1 MLKEGFFDKV
11 YYRFWQTEK
20 NSNSVAN
27 VFAIHG
33 LGGHCMWFDNAAK
46 IFNENN
52 INHFSFDLPG
62 FGQSLFPRG
71 EINSYKE
78 WITVTRKVLETF
90 LSEFEVNSP
99 VFILGHSMGA
109 SISVLLSK
117 NVKANGWIISV
128 PGFEGNSET
137 WPLKEFII
145 PALLKSVIKPKEEII
160 MPFGPEL
167 LTKNIDTRLKV
178 KKDPLRVIN
187 PQAKLF
193 MQVYLLSQMARR
205 SYDFLSDPVFLLIA
219 GKDKICANP
228 AMEDFF
234 EKIKIPDKKMKT
246 YTDSFHDLFVEDE
259 LNEIVSD
266 ISIWIKE
273 RLT

>member
-11 YYRFWQTEK
+11 YYRFWQVEK
-20 NSNSVAN
+20 SSAIAN

-33 LGGHCMWFDNAAK
+33 LGGHCMWFDNAAR

-71 EINSYKE
+71 EIGSYKE
-78 WITVTRKVLETF
+78 WITITRRVLETF
-90 LSEFEVNSP
+90 LNEFQVSSP

-109 SISVLLSK
+109 SIAVLLSK
-117 NVKANGWIISV
+117 IVKTNGWIISV
-128 PGFEGNSET
+128 PGFEGHSDT
-137 WPLKEFII
+137 WPLKDFII
-145 PALLKSVIKPKEEII
+145 PVLLKSVIKPKEEII

-167 LTKNIDTRLKV
+167 LTKNKDTQLKV
-178 KKDPLRVIN
+178 KQDPLRVIN
-187 PQAKLF
+187 PQSGLF

-205 SYDFLSDPVFLLIA
+205 SYDLLSSPVFLLIA
-219 GKDKICANP
+219 GKDTVCSNP

-234 EKIKIPDKKMKT
+234 EKIKISDKKMKT
-246 YTDSFHDLFVEDE
+246 YTDSFHDLFIEDE

-266 ISIWIKE
+266 ISLWIKE
-273 RLT
+273 HLV

>member
-11 YYRFWQTEK
+11 YYRFWQIEK
-20 NSNSVAN
+20 SSKSVAN

-33 LGGHCMWFDNAAK
+33 LGGHCVWFDNAAR
-46 IFNENN
+46 IFNENS

-71 EINSYKE
+71 EISSYKE
-78 WITVTRKVLETF
+78 WITVTRRVLETF

-109 SISVLLSK
+109 SIALLLSK

-128 PGFEGNSET
+128 PGFEGHSET

-145 PALLKSVIKPKEEII
+145 PALLKSVMKPKEEII

-167 LTKNIDTRLKV
+167 LTKNKDTQLKV
-178 KKDPLRVIN
+178 KEDPLRVIN
-187 PQAKLF
+187 PQAGLF
-193 MQVYLLSQMARR
+193 MQVYLLSQIARR
-205 SYDFLSDPVFLLIA
+205 SYNLLSEPVFLLIA
-219 GKDKICANP
+219 GKDKVCSNF
-228 AMEDFF
+228 AMEKFF
-234 EKIKIPDKKMKT
+234 EKIKSSDKKMKT
-246 YTDSFHDLFVEDE
+246 YVDSFHDLFVEDE
-259 LNEIVSD
+259 LNEIVND
-266 ISIWIKE
+266 ISLWIKE